1 MTKKI
6 RETNID
12 LASDAETVVDEIINE
27 DEAIPAEPELDDD
40 IVDEDL
46 DPLDRLPK
54 EAVRNLDGSVTLP
67 LSFPVTLKTRKKG
80 QIKERE
86 FKELKF
92 NRMNGAALR
101 AVGAAPDQHQTT
113 VALAQSTGINQA
125 VMNAL
130 YDKMMDYDIGNSGR
144 VINHFLASG
153 PKAGKQG
160 SV

>member
-1 MTKKI
+1 VKKKLQ
-6 RETNID
+6 ETNID
-12 LASDAETVVDEIINE
+12 FSDDAVGTVEEVINE
-27 DEAIPAEPELDDD
+27 DEAVVAEPQLDDD
-40 IVDEDL
+40 IIDEDL

-67 LSFPVTLKTRKKG
+67 LSFPVTLKTRKNG
-80 QIKERE
+80 NIKERT

-153 PKAGKQG
+153 PKGGKQN
-160 SV
+160 

>member
-1 MTKKI
+1 MKKKLQ
-6 RETNID
+6 ETNID
-12 LASDAETVVDEIINE
+12 FSDDAVGTVEEVINE
-27 DEAIPAEPELDDD
+27 DEAVVAEPQLDDD
-40 IVDEDL
+40 IIDEDL

-67 LSFPVTLKTRKKG
+67 LSFPVTLKTRKNG
-80 QIKERE
+80 NIKERT

-153 PKAGKQG
+153 PKGGKQN
-160 SV
+160 